1 MGSGIMNST
10 PSSIEVAAIQMSSQ
24 DDATANLERAR
35 ALVLDAARRG
45 ARLVLLPENLAYMGA
60 DEGKRA
66 IVERLEPADGR
77 LARTLSM
84 TASDAGVWLVAG
96 GIPEDS
102 GDPRRPF
109 NTCAVFAPD
118 GTLTARY
125 RKIHLFDV
133 DLPDGSRQHESAS
146 NTAGS
151 EPVVVDVDGFCV
163 GLSIC
168 YDLRFPELYRKLV
181 DLGAQILV
189 VPAAFTMITGKDHWH
204 VLLRARAIESQC
216 YVIAAGQWGKHPG
229 PNKHTFGKSLIA
241 DPWGEVIAQC
251 SEGEG
256 ICSATVQQAT
266 IERVRAGLPCL
277 KHRKL

>member
-1 MGSGIMNST
+1 MNST
-10 PSSIEVAAIQMSSQ
+10 PALEVAAVQLSSQ
-24 DDATANLERAR
+24 DDVAANLDRAR
-35 ALVLDAARRG
+35 SLVLEAARRG
-45 ARLVLLPENLAYMGA
+45 ARLALLPENLAYMGP

-66 IVERLEPADGR
+66 IVERLDPAEGR
-77 LARTLSM
+77 IARTLSM
-84 TASDAGVWLVAG
+84 TASDAGLWLVAG

-118 GTLTARY
+118 GTLAARY

-151 EPVVVDVDGFCV
+151 EPVVIEVEGFRV

-168 YDLRFPELYRKLV
+168 YDLRFPELYRRLV
-181 DLGAQILV
+181 DLGANLLV
-189 VPAAFTMITGKDHWH
+189 VPAAFTMITGKDHWN

-229 PNKHTFGKSLIA
+229 ANHHTYGKSLIV

-251 SEGEG
+251 SEGVG
-256 ICSATVQQAT
+256 LCTATVQHAT
-266 IERVRAGLPCL
+266 VERIRAGLPCL